1 MRPAGRLVAASEAQA
16 FGEGLMEW
24 LSRRN
29 RSSYEETMN
38 AFKLATSAYLQKRFH
53 LPKRRGSSVRV
64 SDLSQAGIGGMFS
77 VF

>member
-1 MRPAGRLVAASEAQA
+1 MRPAGRLAVAASEVQA

-53 LPKRRGSSVRV
+53 LPKRRGSKRL
-64 SDLSQAGIGGMFS
+64 LSLRNSRERKGF
-77 VF
+77 